1 MSTPGFEETPKTLK
15 RGREENREER
25 KKKTTKTW
33 LKFYPKS
40 CGNGNPIFIFVVL
53 RL

>member
-15 RGREENREER
+15 REREENREER
-25 KKKTTKTW
+25 KKTTKTW

-40 CGNGNPIFIFVVL
+40 CGKGNPIFIFVVL

>member
-1 MSTPGFEETPKTLK
+1 MSTSGFDEIPKTLK

-25 KKKTTKTW
+25 KKTTKTW

-40 CGNGNPIFIFVVL
+40 CGKGNLTFIFVVL